1 MLINSQNLVG
11 LKVETK
17 SGQYIGRIQS
27 FDIDIDTQG
36 VRCYYVKPK
45 LLLEGGV
52 FSDELKVHQKQVIDI
67 NQERMV
73 VMDNIVKYK
82 EKKEKVLA
90 GSEPVET

>member
-17 SGQYIGRIQS
+17 NGQYIGRIQS

-36 VRCYYVKPK
+36 VRCYYIKPT
-45 LLLEGGV
+45 LLEGGV
-52 FSDELKVHQKQVIDI
+52 FSDELKVHQKQVLDI

-73 VMDNIVKYK
+73 VMDNIVKYQ
-82 EKKEKVLA
+82 EKKEKVLP
-90 GSEPVET
+90 GSERVET